1 MDSSEQA
8 RFDALY
14 AQHLRALK
22 LQGKAE
28 ATIDSYARAVR
39 RVAAHFDRCPDRLDA
54 EDFKGYFASL
64 IDSRSW
70 SLVKIERCGLQFFYQ
85 HVLGRDWA
93 WVDMLKP
100 PVVQSLPDVLTLD
113 EIARIILRTRERRYQ
128 TFWLTT

>member
-1 MDSSEQA
+1 MDSSEQT

-22 LQGKAE
+22 LQGKAR

-39 RVAAHFDRCPDRLDA
+39 RVAAHFDRCPDRLGV

-70 SLVKIERCGLQFFYQ
+70 SLVNI
-85 HVLGRDWA
+85 
-93 WVDMLKP
+93 
-100 PVVQSLPDVLTLD
+100 
-113 EIARIILRTRERRYQ
+113 
-128 TFWLTT
+128 